1 MRDQQELKDE
11 FDFHDLLKKPEKL
24 FGYSY
29 LYFFLALAIIGL
41 IYAWNLTAV
50 GKNSIMPVALTDSSA
65 FAKDIPFKAA
75 QSLPPVDVMKVADP
89 TPELLARGK
98 ELFQGNC
105 SSCHGEDG
113 KGDGP
118 SSATLDPK
126 PRNFHSLQGWV
137 NGPKI
142 SEIYKTLEDGI
153 PNSGM
158 ASFSYL
164 APADRFALIHYVRS
178 FMPDPPK
185 DSRQDLA
192 ALETTYQLSK
202 GRSTPPQIP
211 VKRAMQLIE
220 RETRPR
226 IEALKRLRQQLE
238 QETREPGAAVLRS
251 VVLDPDRALTALVLD
266 SPGIQSPDALV
277 RVATTEPRQIG
288 LKGDIAQL
296 TGEQWN
302 DLYRYVK
309 RLEGEAQAS
318 M

>member
-1 MRDQQELKDE
+1 MREHRELKDE
-11 FDFHDLLKKPEKL
+11 IDFRDLLKKPEKL

-29 LYFFLALAIIGL
+29 IYFFLVLAVIGL

-50 GKNSIMPVALTDSSA
+50 GKNSVMPVALADSSA
-65 FAKDIPFKAA
+65 FAEDIPFKPA
-75 QSLPPVDVMKVADP
+75 QSLPPVDVMKVAQP

-113 KGDGP
+113 RGDGS

-126 PRNFHSLQGWV
+126 PRNFHSPQGWV

-142 SEIYKTLEDGI
+142 SEIYKTLEEGI

-178 FMPDPPK
+178 FASNPPK
-185 DSRQDLA
+185 DTPQELST
-192 ALETTYQLSK
+192 LETTYQLSK
-202 GRSTPPQIP
+202 GRSTPAQIP

-220 RETRPR
+220 RETRPE
-226 IEALKRLRQQLE
+226 IEQLRNLRQQLE
-238 QETREPGAAVLRS
+238 KDTNEPGAAVLRS
-251 VVLDPDRALTALVLD
+251 VLLDPDRALTALVLD
-266 SPGIQSPDALV
+266 PRGVPSLDALV
-277 RVATTEPRQIG
+277 RIATTEPRQIG
-288 LKGDIAQL
+288 LKGGVAQL
-296 TGEQWN
+296 TNQQWS

-309 RLEGEAQAS
+309 RLEGTAQAS